1 MFLKSLTL
9 SSGQK
14 IIRSVEF
21 HEGLNLIVDETPSDS
36 DQKTG
41 NNVGKTT
48 ILALI
53 DFCLGAS
60 GKSVYTDPE
69 NRKDEHKL
77 VKSFLVESE
86 VLVTLVL
93 TADLADD
100 ESEELVIER
109 NFVPR
114 RGCVRKIDGE
124 NLTEDEFERRLTE
137 RFFPGHFGKKPTFRQ
152 IISHNVRYKDLSIN
166 NTLKTLD
173 GFTRDEEYE
182 TLYLFLFGCNVE
194 HGERKQELLTK
205 LRVERSFK
213 DRLEKENTRSAYESA
228 LAILDGEIEKLVRR
242 KANFNLNEKLE
253 GELDA
258 LNGLRYRISVVVAEL
273 SRLDLRRNLILEAE
287 KDLSSGSIQIDRGQL
302 RAIYNQA
309 REGMEG
315 IQKTFEELCEF
326 HERMMREKVAFIT
339 QELPGLESKIREKS
353 TELKS
358 LRAQEREIA
367 GNITQSDSFDE
378 LERVIAELNEKYR
391 KKGEYEK
398 TISQIKETETNLQS
412 LNRDLEGIDDVL
424 FSDESADKLREQLGK
439 FNKFFADISS
449 ELYGEQYA
457 LKVDQVVNRKGQR
470 LYKFSAFNTNFS
482 SGKKQGE
489 IFCFDIAYTLFADE
503 EGIPC
508 LHFLLNDKKELV
520 HGNQLVNIA
529 RLVEEKK
536 IQFVAS
542 MLRDKLP
549 PELDDEKYF
558 AVRLSQTDKALRV
571 ERTLG
576 MQG

>member
-14 IIRSVEF
+14 IIRRVEF

-258 LNGLRYRISVVVAEL
+258 LNGLRYRISVVGAEL

>member
-9 SSGQK
+9 SSGHK
-14 IIRSVEF
+14 IIRRVEF

-48 ILALI
+48 ILALV

-77 VKSFLVESE
+77 VKNFLVESE

-228 LAILDGEIEKLVRR
+228 LAILDGEIEKLVRK

-258 LNGLRYRISVVVAEL
+258 LNGLRYRISVVGAEL

-287 KDLSSGSIQIDRGQL
+287 KDLSPL
-302 RAIYNQA
+302 
-309 REGMEG
+309 M
-315 IQKTFEELCEF
+315 T
-326 HERMMREKVAFIT
+326 V
-339 QELPGLESKIREKS
+339 
-353 TELKS
+353 
-358 LRAQEREIA
+358 
-367 GNITQSDSFDE
+367 
-378 LERVIAELNEKYR
+378 
-391 KKGEYEK
+391 
-398 TISQIKETETNLQS
+398 
-412 LNRDLEGIDDVL
+412 
-424 FSDESADKLREQLGK
+424 
-439 FNKFFADISS
+439 
-449 ELYGEQYA
+449 
-457 LKVDQVVNRKGQR
+457 
-470 LYKFSAFNTNFS
+470 
-482 SGKKQGE
+482 
-489 IFCFDIAYTLFADE
+489 
-503 EGIPC
+503 
-508 LHFLLNDKKELV
+508 
-520 HGNQLVNIA
+520 
-529 RLVEEKK
+529 
-536 IQFVAS
+536 
-542 MLRDKLP
+542 
-549 PELDDEKYF
+549 
-558 AVRLSQTDKALRV
+558 
-571 ERTLG
+571 
-576 MQG
+576 

>member
-9 SSGQK
+9 SSGHK
-14 IIRSVEF
+14 IIRRVEF

-48 ILALI
+48 ILALV

-77 VKSFLVESE
+77 VKNFLVESE

-228 LAILDGEIEKLVRR
+228 LAILDGEIEKLVRK

-258 LNGLRYRISVVVAEL
+258 LNGLRYRISVVGAEL

-367 GNITQSDSFDE
+367 GTITQSDSFDE

>member
-9 SSGQK
+9 SSGHK
-14 IIRSVEF
+14 IIRRVEF

-48 ILALI
+48 ILALV

-77 VKSFLVESE
+77 VKNFLVESE

-228 LAILDGEIEKLVRR
+228 LAILDGEIEKLVRK

-258 LNGLRYRISVVVAEL
+258 LNGLRYRISVVGAEL

-302 RAIYNQA
+302 RTIYNQA

>member
-9 SSGQK
+9 SSGHK
-14 IIRSVEF
+14 IIRRVEF
-21 HEGLNLIVDETPSDS
+21 HEGLNLIVDETPSGS

-48 ILALI
+48 ILALV

-77 VKSFLVESE
+77 VKSFLIESE

-253 GELDA
+253 GELDT
-258 LNGLRYRISVVVAEL
+258 LNGLRYRISVVGAEL

-339 QELPGLESKIREKS
+339 QELPGLESRIREKS

>member
-9 SSGQK
+9 SSGHK
-14 IIRSVEF
+14 IIREVEF
-21 HEGLNLIVDETPSDS
+21 HEGLNLIVDETASDN
-36 DQKTG
+36 DRQTG

-48 ILALI
+48 ILALV

-69 NRKDEHKL
+69 NRKEEHKL
-77 VKSFLVESE
+77 VKKFLVEKE

-93 TADLADD
+93 TADLAD
-100 ESEELVIER
+100 EASEELVIER

-114 RGCVRKIDGE
+114 KGCVRRIDGE
-124 NLTEDEFERRLTE
+124 DLTEDEFERRLTD
-137 RFFPGHFGKKPTFRQ
+137 RFFPGHYGKKPTFRQ

-205 LRVERSFK
+205 LRVEQSFK
-213 DRLEKENTRSAYESA
+213 DRLETENTRSAYESA
-228 LAILDGEIEKLVRR
+228 LAILDGEIEKLVKR

-253 GELDA
+253 SELEA
-258 LNGLRYRISVVVAEL
+258 LNGLRYRISVVGAEL

-287 KDLSSGSIQIDRGQL
+287 KDLSGSVQIDRGQL
-302 RAIYNQA
+302 WAIYQQA
-309 REGMEG
+309 RDGMEV

-353 TELKS
+353 TELKR
-358 LRAQEREIA
+358 LRTEEREIA
-367 GNITQSDSFDE
+367 GNITRSDSFDE
-378 LERVIAELNEKYR
+378 LERIIAELNEKFR

-398 TISQIKETETNLQS
+398 TISQIKETDANLQS

-424 FSDESADKLREQLGK
+424 FSDESAEKLREQLGK
-439 FNKFFADISS
+439 FNSFFADISS

-489 IFCFDIAYTLFADE
+489 IFCFDIAYTLFADD

-529 RLVEEKK
+529 RLVQEKR

-542 MLRDKLP
+542 ILRDKLP

-558 AVRLSQTDKALRV
+558 VVRLSQADKALRV

-576 MQG
+576 IPG

>member
-9 SSGQK
+9 SSGHK
-14 IIRSVEF
+14 IIRRVEF

-48 ILALI
+48 ILALV

-77 VKSFLVESE
+77 VKNFLVESE

-228 LAILDGEIEKLVRR
+228 LAILDGEIEKLVRK

-258 LNGLRYRISVVVAEL
+258 LNGLRYRISVVGAEL

-302 RAIYNQA
+302 RTIYNQA

-558 AVRLSQTDKALRV
+558 AVTLSQTDKALRV

>member
-9 SSGQK
+9 SSGHK
-14 IIRSVEF
+14 IIRRVEF
-21 HEGLNLIVDETPSDS
+21 HEGLNLIVDETPSGS

-48 ILALI
+48 ILALV

-77 VKSFLVESE
+77 VKSFLIESE

-253 GELDA
+253 GELDT
-258 LNGLRYRISVVVAEL
+258 LNGLRYRISVVGAEL

-367 GNITQSDSFDE
+367 GNITRSDSFDE

-571 ERTLG
+571 EKTLG